1 MQCSYPTKMGP
12 EAMSYVLQTVG
23 TVAAMV
29 YPWREKTFEP
39 FAALKV
45 ELSLRRWRCHMKQH
59 CAEIS
64 INSELV
70 NLKQVQANL
79 EALLASRNGGF
90 AEHSR
95 VVEALSFV
103 QQAGLALSGTF
114 GALDSQNERNSSR
127 FE

>member
-1 MQCSYPTKMGP
+1 
-12 EAMSYVLQTVG
+12 
-23 TVAAMV
+23 
-29 YPWREKTFEP
+29 
-39 FAALKV
+39 
-45 ELSLRRWRCHMKQH
+45 MKQH

-70 NLKQVQANL
+70 NLKRVQANL

-114 GALDSQNERNSSR
+114 GALDSQNEKNSSR